1 MGRLAVR
8 VAGRPGSLRAG
19 GGRAG
24 NVRLSPP
31 CAPCPGPGARLPSCW
46 VGARDELRVGTAM
59 APAASRLRV
68 ESELRSLPRRAL
80 AQYLLLLKLYPVLTK
95 AVSRWARTGKRS
107 GKEGCRQGRRYAG
120 EGKRRGASRA
130 SSLEVRNPLKV
141 ELSFHRDRISDILYI
156 RYLHYNS

>member
-1 MGRLAVR
+1 M
-8 VAGRPGSLRAG
+8 AGLSEG

-46 VGARDELRVGTAM
+46 VGARDGLRVGTAM

-68 ESELRSLPRRAL
+68 ESELGSLPRRAL
-80 AQYLLLLKLYPVLTK
+80 AQYLLFLKLYPVLTK

-120 EGKRRGASRA
+120 EGKRRGASRPSSSDTTHA
-130 SSLEVRNPLKV
+130 VVLSLEVGNPLKV
-141 ELSFHRDRISDILYI
+141 ELSFHRGRTSEILYI
-156 RYLHYNS
+156 RYLRYDS